1 VYFLYKIYV
10 YKVILLSEDN
20 IFQKYFACQ
29 KFYLILRRLFEVG
42 AMFCFDFF
50 LNEIVAMRAL
60 TLTLT
65 DFYTYTHTN

>member
-50 LNEIVAMRAL
+50 LKRNNCDASAH
-60 TLTLT
+60 
-65 DFYTYTHTN
+65 THTDGLLYLHTH

>member
-42 AMFCFDFF
+42 AVFCFDFF
-50 LNEIVAMRAL
+50 
-60 TLTLT
+60 
-65 DFYTYTHTN
+65 